1 VFAAR
6 LILMLFVP
14 LAYSLFELARLGIA
28 TAHSSST
35 YLPLVA
41 SLLSMAAIYLWVW
54 LLRSDQSRSFKKA
67 LAAWSYLIAYLF
79 SLYIMGF
86 FGVRGLW
93 EAYSARSVIGAFVGF
108 FWIWFGYRVLYRL
121 WLLSEIP
128 NRLRATS

>member
-1 VFAAR
+1 MFAAR

-14 LAYSLFELARLGIA
+14 LAYSLYELARLGIA

-86 FGVRGLW
+86 FGVRGRIAR
-93 EAYSARSVIGAFVGF
+93 EA
-108 FWIWFGYRVLYRL
+108 
-121 WLLSEIP
+121 
-128 NRLRATS
+128 

>member
-1 VFAAR
+1 
-6 LILMLFVP
+6 MLFVP
-14 LAYSLFELARLGIA
+14 LVYSLFELARLGIA

-35 YLPLVA
+35 YLPFVA
-41 SLLSMAAIYLWVW
+41 SLLSMTAIYLWVW
-54 LLRSDQSRSFKKA
+54 LLRSDQNYRSLKKA
-67 LAAWSYLIAYLF
+67 LAAWSYIIAYLF

-93 EAYSARSVIGAFVGF
+93 EAYSARSVIGAVAGI

-128 NRLRATS
+128 NQLRGSS